1 LSNNY
6 FLTREVIINY
16 DEADLQ
22 ERLKYVESMS
32 TDFNAAQASLE
43 KLDLAELSR
52 DVRPSFANILSL

>member
-1 LSNNY
+1 
-6 FLTREVIINY
+6 
-16 DEADLQ
+16 
-22 ERLKYVESMS
+22 MS